1 MKEKLQKIYSSKV
14 VQAIFIILPFVEFI
28 TSYMV
33 LNVDFPI
40 TLGVIYKTLFL
51 IYGLGYL
58 IFVDK
63 ENRKCN
69 FILLGLFAVTI
80 IANIVFKYLNP
91 LLFIFINPPGPFS
104 KTSDTPIGIKT

>member
-33 LNVDFPI
+33 LNIDFPI
-40 TLGVIYKTLFL
+40 TLGVVYKTLFL
-51 IYGLGYL
+51 IYGLVYL

-63 ENRKCN
+63 ENRKWN
-69 FILLGLFAVTI
+69 YILLGLFAVTI
-80 IANIVFKYLNP
+80 LANVILTVSS
-91 LLFIFINPPGPFS
+91 FS
-104 KTSDTPIGIKT
+104 MSALMNKAV

>member
-40 TLGVIYKTLFL
+40 TLGVIYKKGEANTVTNINKAKAFCEKNNITLVTLNFK
-51 IYGLGYL
+51 GLY
-58 IFVDK
+58 
-63 ENRKCN
+63 
-69 FILLGLFAVTI
+69 ILHKSV
-80 IANIVFKYLNP
+80 VYVKKRE
-91 LLFIFINPPGPFS
+91 
-104 KTSDTPIGIKT
+104 KTT

>member
-63 ENRKCN
+63 EN
-69 FILLGLFAVTI
+69 
-80 IANIVFKYLNP
+80 NIFTDNEIVKLKLTWRNNKKVERLCLRWEIYTMN
-91 LLFIFINPPGPFS
+91 GV
-104 KTSDTPIGIKT
+104 PIG

>member
-33 LNVDFPI
+33 LNIDFPI
-40 TLGVIYKTLFL
+40 TLGVVYKTLFL
-51 IYGLGYL
+51 IYGLVYL

-63 ENRKCN
+63 ENRKWN
-69 FILLGLFAVTI
+69 YILLGLFAVTI
-80 IANIVFKYLNP
+80 LANVILTVSSFSMSVFTSYI
-91 LLFIFINPPGPFS
+91 IFLI
-104 KTSDTPIGIKT
+104 